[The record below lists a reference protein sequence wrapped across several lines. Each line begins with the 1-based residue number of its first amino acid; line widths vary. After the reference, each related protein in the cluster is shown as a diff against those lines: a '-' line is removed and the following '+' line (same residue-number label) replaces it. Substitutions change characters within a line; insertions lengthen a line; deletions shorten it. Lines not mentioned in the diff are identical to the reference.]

1 MPTPPRTSLP
11 DIIRAARHLLEAEGL
26 EHLTMLRVAQAVG
39 VRGPSLYKH
48 VRDRGDL
55 VRLIGNDAIQE
66 LSSRVSSAATYEN
79 PRQDLQAM
87 ARTLRGFARD
97 YPETYS
103 LLWARL
109 PDAWRFDQDLNVLA
123 TEPLLRAVASLVG
136 EADRLAAARM
146 VFPWVHGFI
155 TMELAGAFR
164 LGGDVDAAFEFGL
177 ARLVAA
183 LSRPVRSQ
191 RSGKK
196 R

>member
-11 DIIRAARHLLEAEGL
+11 DIIRAARHLLETDGL
-26 EHLTMLRVAQAVG
+26 EQLTMLRVAQAVG

-66 LSSRVSSAATYEN
+66 LSSRVSATATNEN
-79 PRQDLQAM
+79 PREDLQAM
-87 ARTLRGFARD
+87 ARTVRGFARD

-109 PDAWRFDQDLNVLA
+109 PDAWRFDQELNVLA
-123 TEPLLRAVASLVG
+123 TGPLLRAVASLVG

-146 VFPWVHGFI
+146 FFAWAHGFI

-177 ARLVAA
+177 RRLVAA
-183 LSRPVRSQ
+183 FARPVKSQ
-191 RSGKK
+191 KSGP

>member
-11 DIIRAARHLLEAEGL
+11 DIVRAARALLETDGL
-26 EHLTMLRVAQAVG
+26 EHLTMQRVAQTVG

-55 VRLIGNDAIQE
+55 VRLISNDAIQE
-66 LSSRVSSAATYEN
+66 LSSRVAAAATHEN
-79 PRQDLQAM
+79 PRGNLQAI

-103 LLWARL
+103 LLWARV
-109 PDAWRFDQDLNVLA
+109 PDAWRFDQELNVLA

-136 EADRLAAARM
+136 EVDRLAAARTC
-146 VFPWVHGFI
+146 FAWAHGFI

-177 ARLVAA
+177 ERLVAT
-183 LSRPVRSQ
+183 LSPSVRPQKSGQ
-191 RSGKK
+191 R
-196 R
+196 

>member
-1 MPTPPRTSLP
+1 MPTPPRTSLS
-11 DIIRAARHLLEAEGL
+11 DIVRAARHLLEADGL

-66 LSSRVSSAATYEN
+66 LSSRVSATVTCEN
-79 PRQDLQAM
+79 PREDLHAT
-87 ARTLRGFARD
+87 ARTLRGFAHD

-109 PDAWRFDQDLNVLA
+109 PDAWRFDQELNVLA

-136 EADRLAAARM
+136 DADRLAAARM
-146 VFPWVHGFI
+146 FFAWAHGFI

-164 LGGDVDAAFEFGL
+164 LGGNVDAAFEFGL
-177 ARLVAA
+177 GRLVAA
-183 LSRPVRSQ
+183 FSPTVRSQ
-191 RSGKK
+191 KSGQ

>member
-11 DIIRAARHLLEAEGL
+11 DIIRAARHLLETDGL

-66 LSSRVSSAATYEN
+66 LSSRVSAAATHEN
-79 PRQDLQAM
+79 PREDLQAI
-87 ARTLRGFARD
+87 ARTLRGFAGD

-103 LLWARL
+103 LLWARV
-109 PDAWRFDQDLNVLA
+109 PDAWRFDQELNVLA
-123 TEPLLRAVASLVG
+123 TEPLLRAVASLG

-146 VFPWVHGFI
+146 FFAWAHGFI

-177 ARLVAA
+177 RRLVAA
-183 LSRPVRSQ
+183 FSRPVKSQ
-191 RSGKK
+191 KSGP

>member
-11 DIIRAARHLLEAEGL
+11 DIVRAARHLLEADGL

-55 VRLIGNDAIQE
+55 VRLISNDAIEE
-66 LSSRVSSAATYEN
+66 LSSRVSAAATHEN
-79 PRQDLQAM
+79 PRENLQAI
-87 ARTLRGFARD
+87 ARTLRDFARD

-109 PDAWRFDQDLNVLA
+109 PDAWRFDQELNVLA
-123 TEPLLRAVASLVG
+123 TEPLLRAVASQVG

-146 VFPWVHGFI
+146 FFAWAHGFI

-177 ARLVAA
+177 QRLVAA
-183 LSRPVRSQ
+183 FSRPVRSQ
-191 RSGKK
+191 KST
-196 R
+196 

>member
-1 MPTPPRTSLP
+1 
-11 DIIRAARHLLEAEGL
+11 
-26 EHLTMLRVAQAVG
+26 MLRVAQAVG

-55 VRLIGNDAIQE
+55 VRLIGNDAIRE
-66 LSSRVSSAATYEN
+66 LSARVSAAATYEN
-79 PRQDLQAM
+79 PREDLQAM
-87 ARTLRGFARD
+87 ARRLRGFARD

-109 PDAWRFDQDLNVLA
+109 PDTWRFDQELNVLA

-155 TMELAGAFR
+155 IMELAGAFR

-183 LSRPVRSQ
+183 FSRPARSHKSGQ
-191 RSGKK
+191 RRSVT
-196 R
+196 RVQA

>member
-1 MPTPPRTSLP
+1 MPTPPRTSLTA
-11 DIIRAARHLLEAEGL
+11 IVRAARHLLETDGL

-66 LSSRVSSAATYEN
+66 LSSRVSAAATHEN
-79 PRQDLQAM
+79 PRQDLQAI

-103 LLWARL
+103 LLWARM

-123 TEPLLRAVASLVG
+123 TEPLLRAVACLAG

-146 VFPWVHGFI
+146 FFAWAHGFI

-177 ARLVAA
+177 GRLVAA
-183 LSRPVRSQ
+183 FSPPVRSQ
-191 RSGKK
+191 KSSQR
-196 R
+196 

>member
-1 MPTPPRTSLP
+1 
-11 DIIRAARHLLEAEGL
+11 
-26 EHLTMLRVAQAVG
+26 MLRVAQAVG

-66 LSSRVSSAATYEN
+66 LSSRVSAAATDGS
-79 PRQDLQAM
+79 PREDLHAM

-109 PDAWRFDQDLNVLA
+109 PDAWRFDQELNVLA
-123 TEPLLRAVASLVG
+123 SEPLLRAVASLVG

-146 VFPWVHGFI
+146 YVAWAHGFI

-164 LGGDVDAAFEFGL
+164 LGGDVEAAFEFGL
-177 ARLVAA
+177 GRLVTAF
-183 LSRPVRSQ
+183 SRPVRSPN
-191 RSGKK
+191 SGQS
-196 R
+196 

>member
-1 MPTPPRTSLP
+1 
-11 DIIRAARHLLEAEGL
+11 
-26 EHLTMLRVAQAVG
+26 MLRVAQAVG

-66 LSSRVSSAATYEN
+66 LSARVSAAATHEN
-79 PRQDLQAM
+79 PREDLHAI

-103 LLWARL
+103 LLWARV
-109 PDAWRFDQDLNVLA
+109 PDAWRFDRDLNVLA

-146 VFPWVHGFI
+146 YFAWAHGFI

-164 LGGDVDAAFEFGL
+164 LGGDIEAAFEFGL
-177 ARLVAA
+177 GRLVAA
-183 LSRPVRSQ
+183 FSQ
-191 RSGKK
+191 ESGQS
-196 R
+196 